1 MKGNKH
7 LFGIQQNCNL
17 RKTDSGRSPNGVPP
31 APPPPPPLQ
40 ESGSGFLQEK
50 REEDEVSCIKE
61 EFIGAG

>member
-1 MKGNKH
+1 MGSNRIAIWGKQ
-7 LFGIQQNCNL
+7 IQAEAQMV
-17 RKTDSGRSPNGVPP
+17 S
-31 APPPPPPLQ
+31 PPPPLQ